1 MLNSPTVVLAAAMIA
16 ILCDNIDAFAAVRTM
31 YSKTLSSVGLL
42 PIRQSKIRLNVRN
55 AVSSEVPRSTGSAS
69 SVELEVMSLRAGEIK
84 KILTN
89 LNANTKGLYE
99 KDDLAKLLI
108 QIEMESLSKR

>member
-1 MLNSPTVVLAAAMIA
+1 MLKPPAVILATAIIA
-16 ILCDNIDAFAAVRTM
+16 ILCGNIDAFAVRTLH
-31 YSKTLSSVGLL
+31 SKILSSVML
-42 PIRQSKIRLNVRN
+42 PRRQGMIRLNVRN
-55 AVSSEVPRSTGSAS
+55 AVTSEVPRSTGTAS

-99 KDDLAKLLI
+99 KEDLAKLLI

>member
-1 MLNSPTVVLAAAMIA
+1 M
-16 ILCDNIDAFAAVRTM
+16 
-31 YSKTLSSVGLL
+31 SSD
-42 PIRQSKIRLNVRN
+42 
-55 AVSSEVPRSTGSAS
+55 VPRSTGSAS

-99 KDDLAKLLI
+99 KDELAKLLI

>member
-1 MLNSPTVVLAAAMIA
+1 MLNPPAVVLAAAIIA
-16 ILCDNIDAFAAVRTM
+16 ILCDYIDAFAAVRTM
-31 YSKTLSSVGLL
+31 HCKTLSSMVL
-42 PIRQSKIRLNVRN
+42 PIRQSRIRLNVRN

-84 KILTN
+84 KILTD

-99 KDDLAKLLI
+99 KDELAKLLI